1 MEHFASYY
9 KCALQVNPCSYSR
22 YRGEGQQT
30 EDNYNNAILEKC
42 KENKISVVG
51 LADHGCVDSSE
62 SLRKK
67 LVTNGIIVFPGFEI
81 TSAEKIHMVCLFPP
95 EKTAP
100 ELNRF
105 LGALGMETA
114 CEGTETSSMTCLS
127 IADKINDLGGFWYAA
142 HITGDNGILKLGKLN
157 AIWKDKRL
165 VAAQIP
171 NSRENVDPCYVN
183 IIRNKEPM
191 YKREHMLALI
201 NACDIEKPED
211 LDKETAIVLVKMTK
225 PSFENFIVAFKD
237 PESRV
242 QLYSELEKSYQ
253 SCIKSIAVYGGYLD
267 GLIFDLS
274 DNLTT
279 IIGGRGTG
287 KSTIINLIRYTLN
300 LPIDKDIQ
308 KSFNNMIDA
317 NLGSSGRVELQIVSN
332 NQFGKKFKIVRR
344 YKQNPVILDE
354 NGKVSSLSIVDILP
368 SIEIYGQNE
377 IMDTVGN
384 PQKIN
389 KIVQR
394 LFTVDKGTQLKI
406 QNAYANLIKNGEELN
421 KLENELTSCNEM
433 VGDLPAL
440 QERLRFYNEAGLA
453 DKLSII
459 KKLATEEGQFE
470 NFGKGLPKGD
480 IEIPELTIASSDNEE
495 LSKLAIAVKEYNIA
509 ISKVKGDYSK
519 AVSDLKNAYRIQ
531 KDTWTGKK
539 SQYDQDIKDSLKQI
553 EGIQD
558 KSSSEIVNDY
568 SSLIKKVE
576 NASPVQSRIEAI
588 SSERQRLLN
597 ERKTLI
603 ENYRIAY
610 DESDQKIKS
619 LLKNINT
626 KKLNGK
632 CRLSIKFRQ
641 QKKKLA
647 EILKNLEG
655 IGDKTISGIIQ
666 FDDFDVFTFADDVL
680 KGSLVVKDK
689 YSLTKNAADIICDGL
704 SETKLR
710 DIEQLQLEDLIQIEL
725 EVNGQFK
732 KLENLSKG
740 QQCTA
745 ILNILLLDN
754 KDPLI
759 VDQPEDNLDNA
770 FIAENLVETIRAN
783 KIKRQYIFA
792 THNANIP
799 VFGDAELIVAM
810 EEIDGVGR
818 VSENGI
824 GSIDSE
830 NVRNSVVQILE
841 GGPEA
846 FRMREEKYGI
856 S

>member
-1 MEHFASYY
+1 MEYFASYY
-9 KCALQVNPCSYSR
+9 KCALQVNPFSYSR
-22 YRGEGQQT
+22 YRGEEQQEE
-30 EDNYNNAILEKC
+30 EDYNNLIMEKC
-42 KENKISVVG
+42 KENNISVVG
-51 LADHGCVDSSE
+51 LADHGCIDSSE
-62 SLRKK
+62 SLRNK
-67 LVTNGIIVFPGFEI
+67 LISNGITVFPGFEI
-81 TSAEKIHMVCLFPP
+81 SSAEKIHMVCLFPP
-95 EKTAP
+95 ERTAS

-105 LGALGMETA
+105 LGVLGM
-114 CEGTETSSMTCLS
+114 GTVVDGNETSSMTCIS
-127 IADKINDLGGFWYAA
+127 IADKIKELGGFWYAA
-142 HITGDNGILKLGKLN
+142 HVTGDNGILKLGKLN
-157 AIWKDKRL
+157 SIWKDNRL

-171 NSRENVDPCYVN
+171 NSRENVDPSYLN

-201 NACDIEKPED
+201 NACDIDKPED
-211 LDKETAIVLVKMTK
+211 LDKETAIVLVKMTE
-225 PSFENFIVAFKD
+225 PSFENFVVAFKD

-267 GLIFDLS
+267 GLSFALS

-287 KSTIINLIRYTLN
+287 KSTIINLIRYTLD
-300 LPIDKDIQ
+300 LPIEKDMQ
-308 KSFNNMIDA
+308 KSFNSMLDT
-317 NLGSSGRVELQIVSN
+317 NLGSSGRVELQIISN
-332 NQFGKKFKIVRR
+332 NHFGKKFKIVRR

-354 NGKVSSLSIVDILP
+354 YGKVSSLSIIDILP

-377 IMDTVGN
+377 IMDAVGN

-394 LFTVDKGTQLKI
+394 LFTVDKEVQLKI
-406 QNAYANLIKNGEELN
+406 QSAYDELIKNGEKLN
-421 KLENELTSCNEM
+421 KIENELTSCNEA

-440 QERLRFYNEAGLA
+440 QERLRFYNEAGLV

-470 NFGKGLPKGD
+470 NFARSLPKD
-480 IEIPELTIASSDNEE
+480 NIEISEVTIAESDNEE
-495 LSKLAIAVKEYNIA
+495 LSKLAIAVKEYNTS
-509 ISKVKGDYSK
+509 ISKVKSEYYK
-519 AVSDLKNAYRIQ
+519 AVSDLKIAYNLQ
-531 KDTWTGKK
+531 KDTWTEKK
-539 SQYDQDIKDSLKQI
+539 SQYDQEIKGSLKQI

-568 SSLIKKVE
+568 SNLIKEVE
-576 NASPVQSRIEAI
+576 ISSPVQARIEVI
-588 SSERQRLLN
+588 SSERERLLD

-603 ENYRIAY
+603 ENCRIAC
-610 DESDQKIKS
+610 DESDQKVNR
-619 LLKNINT
+619 LL
-626 KKLNGK
+626 KKLNTNKLDGK
-632 CRLSIKFRQ
+632 CCLTIKFRQ
-641 QKKKLA
+641 QKMKLV
-647 EILKNLEG
+647 EILKKLDG
-655 IGDKTISGIIQ
+655 IGDKTLSGIIQ
-666 FDDFDVFTFADDVL
+666 FDDFDVFTFVDDIS
-680 KGSLVVKDK
+680 KGNSVVKEK
-689 YSLTKNAADIICDGL
+689 YLLTQNAAEKICEGL
-704 SETKLR
+704 SGKKLR
-710 DIEQLQLEDLIQIEL
+710 DIEQLQLEDVILIEL

-770 FIAENLVETIRAN
+770 FIAENLVETIRNN

-810 EEIDGVGR
+810 EEVDGVGK
-818 VSENGI
+818 VSENDI

-830 NVRNSVVQILE
+830 NVRKRVVQILE

-846 FRMREEKYGI
+846 FRMREKKYGI